1 MRVTNAIKASLLLA
15 STMTIMAGAIVA
27 PSLPRIS
34 DAFAHMAHID
44 LLSRL
49 VLTLPALFITLF
61 SSLAGWSIDKFGRR
75 VMLLGSLLLYAL
87 AGTTGAYINDLYLIL
102 VGRALLGIA
111 VAGNMIAINTLIGD
125 LMQGDERSRF
135 FGFQGSFMAFGG
147 VFFILLAGW
156 LADISWEL
164 PFWIYSLSL
173 VVLALCYVFVPEP
186 VRITTNKPLA
196 RSSTNSY
203 KPATAYFIMF
213 MGFTGMTLFYII
225 PVQIPFL
232 LAGFENVSN
241 SQIGYAI
248 SLSTLMGALISF
260 FYGRIKQKLSFQWI
274 YALTFLLFS
283 LGFMVI
289 SNAGSYSTTLF
300 GLALAG
306 SGAGLLF
313 PNANLWMVHIAP
325 ENKRGQ
331 LLGHMNMAVFMGQF
345 VSPLMVH
352 PLIQNKGIQAV
363 FFYPGLLMLLI
374 AALFAVHQIGGP
386 RK

>member
-1 MRVTNAIKASLLLA
+1 MRVSNTIKASLLLA

-34 DAFAHMAHID
+34 DAFHHMAHVD

-49 VLTLPALFITLF
+49 ILTLPALFITLF

-87 AGTTGAYINDLYLIL
+87 AGTTGAYVNNLYLIL
-102 VGRALLGIA
+102 AGRALLGIA

-125 LMQGDERSRF
+125 LMKGNERSRF

-173 VVLALCYVFVPEP
+173 IVLALCYIFIPETGQFKD
-186 VRITTNKPLA
+186 RKPLA
-196 RSSTNSY
+196 VAASKSF
-203 KPATAYFIMF
+203 KPANACFIML

-232 LAGFENVSN
+232 LAGFEGVSN

-274 YALTFLLFS
+274 YALTFLLFA

-289 SNAGSYSTTLF
+289 SDANSYLLTLF
-300 GLALAG
+300 GLGIAG
-306 SGAGLLF
+306 LGAGLLF

-325 ENKRGQ
+325 ENRRGR

-345 VSPLMVH
+345 VSPLLVH
-352 PLIQNKGIQAV
+352 PLIQKQGIQAA

-374 AALFAVHQIGGP
+374 AALFAVHQFVVS

>member
-27 PSLPRIS
+27 PTLPRIS
-34 DAFAHMAHID
+34 DAFAHMAHVD

-49 VLTLPALFITLF
+49 ILTLPALFIVLF

-87 AGTTGAYINDLYLIL
+87 AGTTGAYVNNLYLIL
-102 VGRALLGIA
+102 IGRALLGIA

-125 LMQGDERSRF
+125 LMQGNERSRF

-173 VVLALCYVFVPEP
+173 IALALCYIFVPESGQHKE
-186 VRITTNKPLA
+186 RKPSALFA
-196 RSSTNSY
+196 TNSF
-203 KPATAYFIMF
+203 KPAKAYFIMF

-232 LAGFENVSN
+232 LASFDGVSN

-248 SLSTLMGALISF
+248 SLSTFMGALISF
-260 FYGRIKQKLSFQWI
+260 FYGRIKQTLSFQWI
-274 YALTFLLFS
+274 YALTFLLFA
-283 LGFMVI
+283 LGYIVI
-289 SNAGSYSTTLF
+289 SNADSYMLTLF
-300 GLALAG
+300 GLGIAG
-306 SGAGLLF
+306 LGAGLLF

-325 ENKRGQ
+325 ENRRGR

-345 VSPLMVH
+345 ISPLLVH
-352 PLIQNKGIQAV
+352 PLIQDRGIQAA
-363 FFYPGLLMLLI
+363 FFYPGILMLLI
-374 AALFAVHQIGGP
+374 AAFFAVHQFVVS

>member
-1 MRVTNAIKASLLLA
+1 MSVSNAIKASLLLA

-87 AGTTGAYINDLYLIL
+87 AGTSGAYVHNLYLIL
-102 VGRALLGIA
+102 IGRALLGIA

-125 LMQGDERSRF
+125 LMQGSERSRF

-147 VFFILLAGW
+147 VFFMLLAGW

-164 PFWIYSLSL
+164 PFWIYSFSL
-173 VVLALCYVFVPEP
+173 IVLFLCYYFIPEP
-186 VRITTNKPLA
+186 VKSKKRKPLGV
-196 RSSTNSY
+196 SVSNGF
-203 KPATAYFIMF
+203 KPSEAYFIML

-232 LAGFENVSN
+232 LAGFDEVSN

-260 FYGRIKQKLSFQWI
+260 FYGRIKQRLSFQWI
-274 YALTFLLFS
+274 YAITFFLFA

-289 SNAGSYSTTLF
+289 AHANDYLLTLF
-300 GLALAG
+300 GLGISGL
-306 SGAGLLF
+306 GAGLLF
-313 PNANLWMVHIAP
+313 PNANLWMVQIAP
-325 ENKRGQ
+325 ESRRGQ
-331 LLGHMNMAVFMGQF
+331 LLGHMNMAVFLGQF
-345 VSPLMVH
+345 VSPLLVH
-352 PLIQNKGIQAV
+352 PLIQHRGLQAV
-363 FFYPGLLMLLI
+363 FLFPGLLMLLI
-374 AALFAVHQIGGP
+374 AALFAAHQIVVM

>member
-1 MRVTNAIKASLLLA
+1 MRVSNAIKASLLLA

-49 VLTLPALFITLF
+49 ILTLPALFITLF
-61 SSLAGWSIDKFGRR
+61 SSLAGWSVDKFGRR

-87 AGTTGAYINDLYLIL
+87 AGTTGAYVNNLYLIL
-102 VGRALLGIA
+102 IGRALLGIA
-111 VAGNMIAINTLIGD
+111 VAGNMIAISTLIGD
-125 LMQGDERSRF
+125 LMKGNERSRF

-173 VVLALCYVFVPEP
+173 IVLALCYIFIPETGQFKE
-186 VRITTNKPLA
+186 RKPLA
-196 RSSTNSY
+196 VAASKSF
-203 KPATAYFIMF
+203 KPANAYFIML

-232 LAGFENVSN
+232 LAGFEGVSN

-274 YALTFLLFS
+274 YALTFFLFA

-289 SNAGSYSTTLF
+289 SDANSYLLTLF
-300 GLALAG
+300 GLGIAG
-306 SGAGLLF
+306 LGAGLLF

-325 ENKRGQ
+325 ENRRGR
-331 LLGHMNMAVFMGQF
+331 LLGKMNMAVFTGQF
-345 VSPLMVH
+345 VSPLLVH
-352 PLIQNKGIQAV
+352 PLIQNQGIQAA

-374 AALFAVHQIGGP
+374 AALFAAHQYVVS
-386 RK
+386 KK